1 MILMRLATLYEFGG
15 LSKAWKVWARATVV
29 LRRRS
34 EYDRLQA
41 QLRRDRV
48 NESKAERHDERRLAA
63 KAWRAWVVSMAGASS
78 LAKVQRRQKVA
89 APTRPARAAPPP
101 RSAPPPVA
109 ERRRAAPNR
118 VAPTLDERHKQ
129 RQETRRALAE
139 RTNAR
144 LAERRQREEAARAA
158 RTVTHQAAYEE
169 HERLKREEK
178 QAEEQRRELMRQQY
192 RVARLHYNRALLVW
206 RLKAW
211 VTFVETAR
219 SDWTK
224 ACKWYDDGLAQK
236 IFDQWTRWRVLR
248 REATLKRQQKILAHA
263 ARLTEKAAVRRPFA
277 TWVARTNDVLRR
289 AADVVSLKRRKTL
302 QGRLVAWRLRAAREK
317 LRWQHADVRAD
328 RIYNRAMLVK
338 LVRNWRVA
346 VDAFKRD
353 AAIAARVAAKR
364 AEVKGWLAG
373 GDLGASLDG
382 SLSESLKFL
391 T

>member
-1 MILMRLATLYEFGG
+1 M
-15 LSKAWKVWARATVV
+15 
-29 LRRRS
+29 
-34 EYDRLQA
+34 
-41 QLRRDRV
+41 
-48 NESKAERHDERRLAA
+48 
-63 KAWRAWVVSMAGASS
+63 
-78 LAKVQRRQKVA
+78 
-89 APTRPARAAPPP
+89 
-101 RSAPPPVA
+101 
-109 ERRRAAPNR
+109 
-118 VAPTLDERHKQ
+118 
-129 RQETRRALAE
+129 
-139 RTNAR
+139 
-144 LAERRQREEAARAA
+144 
-158 RTVTHQAAYEE
+158 THQAAYEE
-169 HERLKREEK
+169 HERIKREEK
-178 QAEEQRRELMRQQY
+178 QAEEQRKELMRQQY

-211 VTFVETAR
+211 VKYVEMSR

-224 ACKWYDDGLAQK
+224 ARKWYDDGLAQK
-236 IFDQWTRWRVLR
+236 TWTAWTRWRVLR
-248 REATLKRQQKILAHA
+248 REATLQRQQKILAHA
-263 ARLTEKAAVRRPFA
+263 ARLSEKAAVRRPFSI
-277 TWVARTNDVLRR
+277 WVSSTNDVLSR
-289 AADVVSLKRRKTL
+289 AADVVALKRRKTL

-328 RIYNRAMLVK
+328 RIYNRTMLVK

>member
-1 MILMRLATLYEFGG
+1 M
-15 LSKAWKVWARATVV
+15 VV
-29 LRRRS
+29 YS
-34 EYDRLQA
+34 GDHLQ
-41 QLRRDRV
+41 LPPV
-48 NESKAERHDERRLAA
+48 P
-63 KAWRAWVVSMAGASS
+63 ASS
-78 LAKVQRRQKVA
+78 SMLASLEGTTNEHKVGAKIFRDADLVFEFQQAMRF
-89 APTRPARAAPPP
+89 T
-101 RSAPPPVA
+101 
-109 ERRRAAPNR
+109 NHTLIDILNTMR
-118 VAPTLDERHKQ
+118 VPGG
-129 RQETRRALAE
+129 RALAE

-169 HERLKREEK
+169 HERIKREEK
-178 QAEEQRRELMRQQY
+178 AAEEQRRELVRQQA

-211 VTFVETAR
+211 VTFVEMSR
-219 SDWTK
+219 SDWAK
-224 ACKWYDDGLAQK
+224 ARKWYDDGLSQK
-236 IFDQWTRWRVLR
+236 TWTAWTRWRVLR
-248 REATLKRQQKILAHA
+248 REATLQRQQKILAHA
-263 ARLTEKAAVRRPFA
+263 ARLSEKAAVRRPFA

-289 AADVVSLKRRKTL
+289 AADVVALKRRKTL

-328 RIYNRAMLVK
+328 RIYNRTMLVK

-353 AAIAARVAAKR
+353 AAIEARVAAKR
-364 AEVKGWLAG
+364 AEVRGWLAG